1 MRSELNVC
9 EKVLNEMDAQS
20 DGMGKTYSCGENTAG
35 RPYSDHNFRKFIQV
49 YTIILDKR
57 TVKIEIG
64 RSD

>member
-35 RPYSDHNFRKFIQV
+35 RPYSNHNFRKFIQV
-49 YTIILDKR
+49 
-57 TVKIEIG
+57 
-64 RSD
+64 